1 MKTASI
7 TQKWDFSWY
16 VLFGL
21 FFGACHL
28 PFSARSDT
36 TQNDKPI
43 IGEGQASTFIQA
55 EQKTW
60 ANLNEQ
66 IHERLRGS
74 PKKVI
79 DQATELVLRDAHTSV
94 SWFSSDRNQ
103 FVATARIDI
112 NSVLSNLID
121 QTRKE
126 YDAYVQQLD
135 QAEKLLVDGSDGYG
149 ALQLTLKSLN
159 KLSEIEQKMAL
170 IKALDHQAQLFIP
183 APSRDDIIKRV
194 LTWISEIEI
203 RTAFGNDQHLSS
215 GQSLAMPIG
224 LWVLWLHDGKPV
236 ALEGLPIRFFV
247 AGMDAKPLVI
257 GTTNALG
264 IASAHL
270 SYIPQ
275 PGGRLMA
282 GVDDHG
288 LFSEAS
294 LQPDERY
301 LQDIKKR
308 LEAIQTP
315 FQWHVQD
322 SNVLRVV
329 LFINETIAKQ
339 LQAFDQAE
347 SVKEFMSM
355 LENEGY
361 YLQVSS
367 DLPDAHQAYT
377 SEQLAAYFKNRADVI
392 IVGRVDSELERTV
405 AEGLVFA
412 LAKGTIQVVNVQNG
426 TVIARFEDSSKG
438 AGQDAYSAQLRS
450 IINFS
455 QKVKSTLL
463 QTLKGQSTAAAVP

>member
-7 TQKWDFSWY
+7 TEKWDFLWC
-16 VLFGL
+16 VLFGIV
-21 FFGACHL
+21 FTACHL

-36 TQNDKPI
+36 IESDKPI
-43 IGEGQASTFIQA
+43 TSTGSARTFGQA
-55 EQKTW
+55 EQKVW
-60 ANLNEQ
+60 ADLNER
-66 IHERLRGS
+66 IYERLRGS
-74 PKKVI
+74 PKKVL
-79 DQATELVLRDAHTSV
+79 DQATELALRNTHTSV
-94 SWFSSDRNQ
+94 SWFSSDRNR
-103 FVATARIDI
+103 FIATSRIDI
-112 NSVLSNLID
+112 SSVLNNLVD
-121 QTRKE
+121 QTRRE
-126 YDAYVQQLD
+126 YSVYVQHLD

-159 KLSEIEQKMAL
+159 KLSEIEQKMTL

-194 LTWISEIEI
+194 LNWISEIEI
-203 RTAFGNDQHLSS
+203 RTAFGNDQHLSL

-224 LWVLWLHDGKPV
+224 LWVLWSHDGKPV
-236 ALEGLPIRFFV
+236 ALEGLPVRFFI
-247 AGMDAKPLVI
+247 AGIDEKPLVI
-257 GTTNALG
+257 GTANALG

-275 PGGRLMA
+275 PGVSLMA
-282 GVDDHG
+282 GIDDHSI
-288 LFSEAS
+288 FSEAS

-301 LQDIKKR
+301 LQEIRKR

-315 FQWHVQD
+315 FQWHLQD

-367 DLPDAHQAYT
+367 ELSDEHQSYT
-377 SEQLAAYFKNRADVI
+377 PEQLAAYFRNRADVI
-392 IVGRVDSELERTV
+392 VVGQVGSEVERTV

-412 LAKGTIQVVNVQNG
+412 LAKGKIQVINVLNG
-426 TVIARFEDSSKG
+426 TVIGSFEDSSQG
-438 AGQDAYSAQLRS
+438 VGQDAYGAQLRS

-455 QKVKSTLL
+455 QKAKSTLL
-463 QTLKGQSTAAAVP
+463 GTLKVQSTASAAH